1 MTAGLPGTH
10 SGGSIHHRRILAA
23 LLITT
28 IAAAPAHAQYA
39 APPAIESGTAYD
51 IEDAALTSGSDS
63 ADEVPDAVADARPAE
78 IPTPAEH
85 AEALPAEYAEALPA
99 EHVEAPPAEHAPPS
113 SVGQVIYKGVVGN
126 ILEAMP
132 LDPEQ
137 RVQLQRGNAIINNA
151 FTGRS
156 LAILLGIASPPL
168 MIAGLIWG
176 IWSAINIKAAQT
188 DTRTALAPSQPAVQ
202 PQEPASAAEPVTASR
217 GEDAASADRDHVAAQ
232 SLD

>member
-10 SGGSIHHRRILAA
+10 SGGSTFLRRILAA

-28 IAAAPAHAQYA
+28 IAVAPAHAQYA
-39 APPAIESGTAYD
+39 GSSTIESVTAQD
-51 IEDAALTSGSDS
+51 IEDAAVTIDTNVIGE
-63 ADEVPDAVADARPAE
+63 APEVVVDAPPVETTTPAANAE
-78 IPTPAEH
+78 ITPAD
-85 AEALPAEYAEALPA
+85 
-99 EHVEAPPAEHAPPS
+99 HAPAA
-113 SVGQVIYKGVVGN
+113 SVDQVIYKGIVGN

-156 LAILLGIASPPL
+156 LALLLGIASPPL

-176 IWSAINIKAAQT
+176 IWSAINIKSAPAE
-188 DTRTALAPSQPAVQ
+188 TRTALAPSQPSGQ
-202 PQEPASAAEPVTASR
+202 SEQTASASVQAPQT
-217 GEDAASADRDHVAAQ
+217 EDSATADRDHVAAQ

>member
-10 SGGSIHHRRILAA
+10 SGGSTFHRRILAG

-28 IAAAPAHAQYA
+28 IAVAPAHAQHA
-39 APPAIESGTAYD
+39 ASPDSETAVSVD
-51 IEDAALTSGSDS
+51 LEDAALPPDPIV
-63 ADEVPDAVADARPAE
+63 ADEAREAIVDAPAVE
-78 IPTPAEH
+78 TATPA
-85 AEALPAEYAEALPA
+85 AS
-99 EHVEAPPAEHAPPS
+99 VEAAPTDNPPASALD
-113 SVGQVIYKGVVGN
+113 QVIYKGLVGN

-137 RVQLQRGNAIINNA
+137 RVQLQRGHAIINNA

-156 LAILLGIASPPL
+156 LALLLGIASPPL

-176 IWSAINIKAAQT
+176 IWSAINIKSAPT
-188 DTRTALAPSQPAVQ
+188 DTRTALAPSQPAGEAE
-202 PQEPASAAEPVTASR
+202 EPAPAAEPVQAPPADGSAST
-217 GEDAASADRDHVAAQ
+217 DRDHVAAQ